1 MKVILYSCLTS
12 TLCLFLQ
19 AWVSHNDY
27 LHHHHHR
34 YHQQGFI
41 KSRTQLYAELRILI
55 HGTKN
60 AYTTLR
66 NHDVIIYQLTKSI
79 EGRTRALGVYKS
91 DNTVMPLCNEYLG
104 SSEFYEDVTSTPLLA
119 ERLKED
125 RRILRIIS
133 SDRRGNS
140 YSIEEY
146 IDNDVYI
153 PIKGATSSSTSNV
166 SDLPVNEESIED
178 VEQRIAELELKLAEL
193 KLKAL
198 QSKLA
203 ENGEKVTLVRIN
215 TGSAPLPV
223 GPYSQAIKA
232 NGFLFISGCIGIVNT
247 HIALTPCSCYAVI
260 HSYLG
265 IDPSSNKLV
274 SSEFKEQTEQLLSNL
289 KFIISEAGSEVSK
302 ICKTT
307 IFVTNLSQYAEINRI
322 YCDFLLSNDV
332 TIFPARS
339 TVQVAALPMGALVEI
354 EATVVA

>member
-19 AWVSHNDY
+19 AWY
-27 LHHHHHR
+27 LHRHHHHHR
-34 YHQQGFI
+34 YRHHQG
-41 KSRTQLYAELRILI
+41 SRTQLYAELRILI

-66 NHDVIIYQLTKSI
+66 NHDVIIYQLTRSI

-104 SSEFYEDVTSTPLLA
+104 SSEFYEDVTSTPLSA

-146 IDNDVYI
+146 IDDDVYI
-153 PIKGATSSSTSNV
+153 PIKGASSSSSTSNF

-178 VEQRIAELELKLAEL
+178 IEKRIAELELKLAEL

-198 QSKLA
+198 QSKLT
-203 ENGEKVTLVRIN
+203 EDGEKTALIRIN
-215 TGSAPLPV
+215 TDSAPLPV

-232 NGFLFISGCIGIVNT
+232 NGFLFISGCIGILYIR
-247 HIALTPCSCYAVI
+247 H
-260 HSYLG
+260 
-265 IDPSSNKLV
+265 
-274 SSEFKEQTEQLLSNL
+274 
-289 KFIISEAGSEVSK
+289 
-302 ICKTT
+302 
-307 IFVTNLSQYAEINRI
+307 
-322 YCDFLLSNDV
+322 
-332 TIFPARS
+332 
-339 TVQVAALPMGALVEI
+339 
-354 EATVVA
+354 